1 MHFLNSLIIFSGFV
15 FIFCLGIVKLIWDLP
30 EMSLHGPP
38 DMSATAHGGTSQAE
52 EGLIATAENES
63 IAAESE

>member
-1 MHFLNSLIIFSGFV
+1 MYFLNSLIIFSGFV
-15 FIFCLGIVKLIWDLP
+15 FVFRLGIVNLTWDLS
-30 EMSLHGPP
+30 EMGAHGPP
-38 DMSATAHGGTSQAE
+38 DMPATLQGRTRQAE